1 MAGLVYIAVILIHC
15 VVFTVLFGWSSLVES
30 TGGSINF
37 CLESFTID
45 RVHFDYIYTLYLFYY
60 YYHYYYYNYYG
71 QITAELH
78 LFYYYIFYYHV
89 AVAFLLTH

>member
-37 CLESFTID
+37 CLETFTID

-60 YYHYYYYNYYG
+60 YHYYHYYYG

-89 AVAFLLTH
+89 VVAFLLTH